1 MTCCHLQQ
9 RFRFYLHHCD
19 SRLDQRYQLS
29 ESTETTDAAVA
40 CSINCWRLKNKWWEM
55 HALCKLKLSTR
66 TWSRYVNRRADQH
79 THTHSFFRTVDVERG
94 RSVPGLTTT
103 FPISSPSQALCISQ
117 VQIHGSFKCHTPASE
132 ARHDHLCLLVH
143 HPKSHGDGGL

>member
-1 MTCCHLQQ
+1 MLATFNNASGFTYTIVIHDWTNVTSYRKALKQ
-9 RFRFYLHHCD
+9 RM
-19 SRLDQRYQLS
+19 QLS
-29 ESTETTDAAVA
+29 LVA
-40 CSINCWRLKNKWWEM
+40 SIAGQLKNKWWEM

-66 TWSRYVNRRADQH
+66 TWSRYVNRHADQH
-79 THTHSFFRTVDVERG
+79 THTHTVFFRTVDVERG
-94 RSVPGLTTT
+94 RSFPGLTTT

-117 VQIHGSFKCHTPASE
+117 VQVHGSFKCHTPASE